1 MPRQTIKRFLHF
13 ALCLDGV
20 GRSFFQMCR
29 VCLSRLILRGVELD
43 GFFLEFDMSEKK
55 RPIGRPTKYKP
66 EYAEQARK
74 LCLLGA
80 TDEEIANFFDVNVAT
95 INRWKNDFPEFCE
108 SIKKG
113 KILADANIAERLYR
127 RAMGYEAPDVDIRVV
142 EGEIIETPLTKY
154 YPPDTPAAIFW
165 LKNRQ
170 RSKWR
175 DKVDNEVSGSISV
188 HADVKLSD
196 LFLSDEE

>member
-1 MPRQTIKRFLHF
+1 MSEEKRP
-13 ALCLDGV
+13 V
-20 GRSFFQMCR
+20 GRPS
-29 VCLSRLILRGVELD
+29 
-43 GFFLEFDMSEKK
+43 
-55 RPIGRPTKYKP
+55 KYKP

-80 TDEEIANFFDVNVAT
+80 TDEEMADFFEIAKSTLNE
-95 INRWKNDFPEFCE
+95 WKHEFPEFSD

-113 KILADANIAERLYR
+113 KLLADANVADRLYQ

-142 EGEIIETPLTKY
+142 EGQIIETPLTKY

-170 RSKWR
+170 RAKWR
-175 DKVDNEVSGSISV
+175 DKVENEVSGSLHTV
-188 HADVKLSD
+188 ALTADEMKAALQSAVGKI
-196 LFLSDEE
+196 

>member
-1 MPRQTIKRFLHF
+1 
-13 ALCLDGV
+13 
-20 GRSFFQMCR
+20 
-29 VCLSRLILRGVELD
+29 
-43 GFFLEFDMSEKK
+43 MSEEK
-55 RPIGRPTKYKP
+55 RPVGRPTKYKN

-80 TDEEIANFFDVNVAT
+80 TDAEMADFFDVDEST
-95 INRWKNDFPEFCE
+95 INNWKNDFPEFLE

-113 KILADANIAERLYR
+113 KLLADANVADRLYR

-142 EGEIIETPLTKY
+142 EGEIIQTPMVKY

-170 RSKWR
+170 KAIWR
-175 DKVDNEVSGSISV
+175 DKVENEVSGSLNMNI
-188 HADVKLSD
+188 DRPLSD
-196 LFLSDEE
+196 LFEDETEP

>member
-1 MPRQTIKRFLHF
+1 MSEEKRP
-13 ALCLDGV
+13 V
-20 GRSFFQMCR
+20 GRPS
-29 VCLSRLILRGVELD
+29 
-43 GFFLEFDMSEKK
+43 
-55 RPIGRPTKYKP
+55 KYKP

-80 TDEEIANFFDVNVAT
+80 TDAEMADFFDVDERT
-95 INRWKNDFPEFCE
+95 INNWKEEFPEFFQ

-113 KILADANIAERLYR
+113 KLLADANVADRLYQ

-142 EGEIIETPLTKY
+142 EGQIIETPLTKY

-170 RSKWR
+170 RAKWR
-175 DKVDNEVSGSISV
+175 DKVENEVSGSLNMNI
-188 HADVKLSD
+188 DRPLSD
-196 LFLSDEE
+196 LFEDDETEP

>member
-1 MPRQTIKRFLHF
+1 
-13 ALCLDGV
+13 
-20 GRSFFQMCR
+20 
-29 VCLSRLILRGVELD
+29 
-43 GFFLEFDMSEKK
+43 MSETK
-55 RPIGRPTKYKP
+55 RPIGRPTKYKT

-113 KILADANIAERLYR
+113 KILADANIAERLYC
-127 RAMGYEAPDVDIRVV
+127 RAMGYEAPDVDIRAVG
-142 EGEIIETPLTKY
+142 GEIIQTPMTKY

-170 RSKWR
+170 RGKWS
-175 DKVDNEVSGSISV
+175 DKSEL
-188 HADVKLSD
+188 DVKSSD
-196 LFLSDEE
+196 GSMRPSVRLNAEEFRKIAEDVLNKV

>member
-1 MPRQTIKRFLHF
+1 MSGATKRP
-13 ALCLDGV
+13 V
-20 GRSFFQMCR
+20 GRPS
-29 VCLSRLILRGVELD
+29 
-43 GFFLEFDMSEKK
+43 
-55 RPIGRPTKYKP
+55 KYKP

-80 TDEEIANFFDVNVAT
+80 TDADMADFFDVDERT
-95 INRWKNDFPEFCE
+95 INNWKEEFPEFFQ

-113 KILADANIAERLYR
+113 KLLADANVADRLYQ

-142 EGEIIETPLTKY
+142 DGEIVETPMTKY

-170 RSKWR
+170 KDKWR
-175 DKVDNEVSGSISV
+175 DKMETDVTSKGEAVVMPSV
-188 HADVKLSD
+188 IELVVPHESTG
-196 LFLSDEE
+196 

>member
-1 MPRQTIKRFLHF
+1 MNK
-13 ALCLDGV
+13 
-20 GRSFFQMCR
+20 
-29 VCLSRLILRGVELD
+29 
-43 GFFLEFDMSEKK
+43 KK
-55 RPIGRPTKYKP
+55 RPVGRPSEYKP

-80 TDEEIANFFDVNVAT
+80 TDAEMADFFNVTETT
-95 INRWKNDFPEFCE
+95 INNWKNDFPEFFE

-113 KILADANIAERLYR
+113 KLLADANVADRLYQ

-142 EGEIIETPLTKY
+142 DGQIIETPLTKY

-170 RSKWR
+170 KAKWR
-175 DKVDNEVSGSISV
+175 DKLENEVSGNLNVSI
-188 HADVKLSD
+188 DRPLSD
-196 LFLSDEE
+196 LFDDDEAES

>member
-1 MPRQTIKRFLHF
+1 MSGATKRP
-13 ALCLDGV
+13 V
-20 GRSFFQMCR
+20 GRPS
-29 VCLSRLILRGVELD
+29 
-43 GFFLEFDMSEKK
+43 
-55 RPIGRPTKYKP
+55 KYKP

-80 TDEEIANFFDVNVAT
+80 TDADMADFFEIAESTLNE
-95 INRWKNDFPEFCE
+95 WKREFLEFSE

-113 KILADANIAERLYR
+113 KMLADANVADRLYQ

-142 EGEIIETPLTKY
+142 DGQIIETPLTKY

-170 RSKWR
+170 RGKWR
-175 DKVDNEVSGSISV
+175 DKVEQEVSGNLAV
-188 HADVKLSD
+188 NVDVPLSD
-196 LFLSDEE
+196 LFLKADEE

>member
-1 MPRQTIKRFLHF
+1 MSGAAKRP
-13 ALCLDGV
+13 V
-20 GRSFFQMCR
+20 GRPS
-29 VCLSRLILRGVELD
+29 
-43 GFFLEFDMSEKK
+43 
-55 RPIGRPTKYKP
+55 KYKS

-80 TDEEIANFFDVNVAT
+80 TDADMANFFDVDEST
-95 INRWKNDFPEFCE
+95 INNWKNEFPEFLE

-113 KILADANIAERLYR
+113 KMLADANVADRLYQ

-142 EGEIIETPLTKY
+142 DGEIVETPMIKH

-170 RSKWR
+170 KDKWR
-175 DKVDNEVSGSISV
+175 DKMETDVTSKGEAVVMPSV
-188 HADVKLSD
+188 IELVVPHESTD
-196 LFLSDEE
+196 

>member
-1 MPRQTIKRFLHF
+1 MAKAKRP
-13 ALCLDGV
+13 V
-20 GRSFFQMCR
+20 GRPS
-29 VCLSRLILRGVELD
+29 
-43 GFFLEFDMSEKK
+43 
-55 RPIGRPTKYKP
+55 KYKS

-80 TDEEIANFFDVNVAT
+80 TDADMAGFFDVDEAT
-95 INRWKNDFPEFCE
+95 INRWKLEFPEFYE

-113 KILADANIAERLYR
+113 KMLADANVADRLYQ

-142 EGEIIETPLTKY
+142 DGEIVETPMIKY

-170 RSKWR
+170 KGKWR
-175 DKVDNEVSGSISV
+175 DKVEVDNTSSDGSMTPKANTIIS
-188 HADVKLSD
+188 A
-196 LFLSDEE
+196 EEFAIIAKELDAEI

>member
-1 MPRQTIKRFLHF
+1 MNK
-13 ALCLDGV
+13 
-20 GRSFFQMCR
+20 
-29 VCLSRLILRGVELD
+29 
-43 GFFLEFDMSEKK
+43 KK
-55 RPIGRPTKYKP
+55 RPVGRPSEYKP

-80 TDEEIANFFDVNVAT
+80 TDAELADFFNVTETT
-95 INRWKNDFPEFCE
+95 INNWKNDFPEFFE

-113 KILADANIAERLYR
+113 KLLADANVADRLYQ

-142 EGEIIETPLTKY
+142 DGQIIETPLTKY

-170 RSKWR
+170 KAKWR
-175 DKVDNEVSGSISV
+175 DKLENEVSGNLNVSI
-188 HADVKLSD
+188 DRPLSD
-196 LFLSDEE
+196 LFDDDEAES

>member
-1 MPRQTIKRFLHF
+1 
-13 ALCLDGV
+13 
-20 GRSFFQMCR
+20 
-29 VCLSRLILRGVELD
+29 
-43 GFFLEFDMSEKK
+43 MSEKAK

-66 EYAEQARK
+66 EYATQAEK

-80 TDEEIANFFDVNVAT
+80 TDDDMADFFDVETST
-95 INRWKNDFPEFCE
+95 INNWKNEFPEFLE

-113 KILADANIAERLYR
+113 KMLADANVADRLYQ

-142 EGEIIETPLTKY
+142 DGEIIKTPLTKY

-175 DKVDNEVSGSISV
+175 NKVENEVSGSISV
-188 HADVKLSD
+188 QADVKLSD

>member
-1 MPRQTIKRFLHF
+1 MHF
-13 ALCLDGV
+13 
-20 GRSFFQMCR
+20 RKP
-29 VCLSRLILRGVELD
+29 
-43 GFFLEFDMSEKK
+43 DMDKAK
-55 RPIGRPTKYKP
+55 RPIGRPTKYKH
-66 EYAEQARK
+66 EYAEQTYK

-108 SIKKG
+108 SIRKG
-113 KILADANIAERLYR
+113 KILADANIADRLYR

-154 YPPDTPAAIFW
+154 YPPDTTAAIFW

>member
-1 MPRQTIKRFLHF
+1 MLYFGESCELAIFSFIFWQPAGCLLHF
-13 ALCLDGV
+13 
-20 GRSFFQMCR
+20 RKP
-29 VCLSRLILRGVELD
+29 
-43 GFFLEFDMSEKK
+43 DMDKAK
-55 RPIGRPTKYKP
+55 RPIGRPTKYKH
-66 EYAEQARK
+66 EYAEQTYK

-142 EGEIIETPLTKY
+142 EGEIIETPLTKH

>member
-1 MPRQTIKRFLHF
+1 
-13 ALCLDGV
+13 
-20 GRSFFQMCR
+20 
-29 VCLSRLILRGVELD
+29 
-43 GFFLEFDMSEKK
+43 MSEKAK

-66 EYAEQARK
+66 EYATQAEK

-80 TDEEIANFFDVNVAT
+80 TDDDMADFFDVETST
-95 INRWKNDFPEFCE
+95 INNWKNEFPEFLE

-113 KILADANIAERLYR
+113 KMLADANVADRLYQ

-142 EGEIIETPLTKY
+142 DGEIIKTPLTKY

-175 DKVDNEVSGSISV
+175 DKVENEVSGSISV
-188 HADVKLSD
+188 QADVKLSD

>member
-1 MPRQTIKRFLHF
+1 MSEEKRP
-13 ALCLDGV
+13 V
-20 GRSFFQMCR
+20 GRP
-29 VCLSRLILRGVELD
+29 
-43 GFFLEFDMSEKK
+43 SE
-55 RPIGRPTKYKP
+55 YKP

-80 TDEEIANFFDVNVAT
+80 TDAEMADFFNVTETT
-95 INRWKNDFPEFCE
+95 INNWKKDFPEFFE

-113 KILADANIAERLYR
+113 KLLADANIADRLYQ

-170 RSKWR
+170 RAKWR
-175 DKVDNEVSGSISV
+175 DKVENEVSGSLNMNI
-188 HADVKLSD
+188 DRPLSD
-196 LFLSDEE
+196 LFEDETEP